1 MSIPNYSSYSDPNM
15 PGAFPNDGMMPP
27 SGKNTMAVVALVL
40 AIIGLVTC
48 WVAILGLLL
57 SIIGVILS
65 IIALVKVKNYPP
77 VTAGKGMS
85 IAALVISVIGVL
97 VGLFVT
103 ISMVYVASVASECF
117 TIADPTAKAQCVQ
130 EKLETVTK

>member
-1 MSIPNYSSYSDPNM
+1 M

-48 WVAILGLLL
+48 WVAILGFLL

-85 IAALVISVIGVL
+85 IAALVISVIRV
-97 VGLFVT
+97 
-103 ISMVYVASVASECF
+103 
-117 TIADPTAKAQCVQ
+117 
-130 EKLETVTK
+130 

>member
-1 MSIPNYSSYSDPNM
+1 
-15 PGAFPNDGMMPP
+15 MMTPT
-27 SGKNTMAVVALVL
+27 GKNVMAMVALVL
-40 AIIGLVTC
+40 ALIGLVTC
-48 WVAILGLLL
+48 WVPIVGFVLAFIA
-57 SIIGVILS
+57 VILA
-65 IIALVKVKNYPP
+65 IIALAKVKNYPP
-77 VTAGKGMS
+77 LTARKGMS
-85 IAALVISVIGVL
+85 IAALIISVIGVL

>member
-48 WVAILGLLL
+48 WVAILGFLL

-65 IIALVKVKNYPP
+65 II
-77 VTAGKGMS
+77 
-85 IAALVISVIGVL
+85 ALVISVIGVL

>member
-48 WVAILGLLL
+48 WVAILGFLL

-77 VTAGKGMS
+77 VTAGKGMRRVGWPLRYHQHGLCGFGG
-85 IAALVISVIGVL
+85 IRVL
-97 VGLFVT
+97 
-103 ISMVYVASVASECF
+103 YHC
-117 TIADPTAKAQCVQ
+117 
-130 EKLETVTK
+130 